1 MFTRTSASQLA
12 ARVRSLLGATD
23 ADASTLREAA
33 DSLGVHVGDL
43 REIVQYET
51 VYPSVVVLAAI
62 VATYGVDAGWLLT
75 GTYSPATH
83 RASEE
88 AAEPASAAVARA
100 LRDDEQQPPT
110 TEEP

>member
-23 ADASTLREAA
+23 ADASTLHEAA

-75 GTYSPATH
+75 GTYSPARH